1 MPRPGWYN
9 DNINRSFPFLV
20 GKVGNAYSGTLT
32 SLKNLPDYFIVDC
45 GFTFGDDVEFEAVT
59 DSFYLSRL
67 SRSGGVIEFVFKSD
81 ASELSK
87 YPIRFTRTIFDM
99 EYSVEYVDSDS
110 PDSPESTSESI
121 PETCRQPFW
130 SGYLVT
136 GDMSLIADALIDGM
150 TIEEDGV
157 AIVEPS
163 LVQNLS
169 GTQLSS
175 LSLANDDRTRA
186 TSPCIPEEDQYE
198 WPFAILP
205 EGESYEIKRCIT
217 GDVRFKPGYNVSISV
232 DQNTN
237 TILFG
242 VGVGTGEGTPCE
254 EVKVFP
260 TEVGPLAASTPF
272 SNSLLEGGPLCNEL
286 VRSINGMGGPLVQ
299 IQGGQGVIIIPD
311 PGENKIIID
320 VNLNNMDL
328 CAFSTYSIG

>member
-1 MPRPGWYN
+1 
-9 DNINRSFPFLV
+9 
-20 GKVGNAYSGTLT
+20 
-32 SLKNLPDYFIVDC
+32 
-45 GFTFGDDVEFEAVT
+45 
-59 DSFYLSRL
+59 
-67 SRSGGVIEFVFKSD
+67 
-81 ASELSK
+81 
-87 YPIRFTRTIFDM
+87 
-99 EYSVEYVDSDS
+99 
-110 PDSPESTSESI
+110 
-121 PETCRQPFW
+121 
-130 SGYLVT
+130 
-136 GDMSLIADALIDGM
+136 M